1 MSIKTTD
8 RKYLSKKICVWLTLG
23 KIETYLDEGSLIFQ
37 ARFGL
42 RDKDE
47 EISATF
53 FKIRC
58 AVGVAALSFSIQSQ
72 CSGLKR

>member
-1 MSIKTTD
+1 M
-8 RKYLSKKICVWLTLG
+8 RVALG
-23 KIETYLDEGSLIFQ
+23 KIETYLDEGALIFQ